1 MKKKMSRNSLRN
13 LSKGR
18 FASLHEQIWDMIHNS
33 EITVTEQTLLSS
45 MFFYTRILMKQ
56 YDNQTKQLRKTF
68 TQLEKS
74 S

>member
-33 EITVTEQTLLSS
+33 EITVMEQTLLSS